1 MVQYWSKRLQ
11 YYTFLKRLYYTHII
25 RCVHVPFMHLTHKI
39 YTKIVTYSSHYNACK
54 ITHRRSTGSHKCVY
68 WEQNILKVHG
78 TKTKYLPCNMHLPY
92 WSSLRYSL
100 VFCLFASGHRTF
112 PIQSTWIGL
121 PLYSKSIFFCS
132 SFNKQGQWLAV
143 VLQFTEKTV
152 YKHKVAF
159 NFN

>member
-1 MVQYWSKRLQ
+1 M
-11 YYTFLKRLYYTHII
+11 
-25 RCVHVPFMHLTHKI
+25 
-39 YTKIVTYSSHYNACK
+39 
-54 ITHRRSTGSHKCVY
+54 Y
-68 WEQNILKVHG
+68 WEQNILKVHW

-159 NFN
+159 NFKLKQSLYFKTIWTFIRSLPVFKSFSGHVFFSFREKQQLANWGLMDMK